1 MNPLVI
7 ENLSKSFRGLQALV
21 NVSFSIVEG
30 EKVVIIGPNG
40 AGKTTL
46 FNLISGE
53 LFPTNGRVYAFGK
66 DVTKMPSNL
75 RAHLGLARTFQITN
89 LFLNLTLREN
99 VLLAVL
105 GMSPL
110 RLCIHRSISPSHDIT
125 KKAQRLISEHGLR
138 EYEDDVVR
146 NLSYGVQRQVE
157 VIMALA
163 TDPKILL
170 LDEPT
175 AGLSPA
181 ETSVLSSML
190 LSLDPNITL
199 LVIEHDMDV
208 AFRLANHLI
217 VLHQGRV
224 LAEGSPEKITAN
236 SNVRNI
242 YLGKE

>member
-1 MNPLVI
+1 MKPLVV

-21 NVSFSIVEG
+21 DVSFSVEEG
-30 EKVVIIGPNG
+30 ERAVIIGPNG

-46 FNLISGE
+46 FNLVSGE
-53 LFPTNGRVYAFGK
+53 IAPNNGRVYIFGK

-99 VLLAVL
+99 ILLAVQ
-105 GMSPL
+105 GMSPS
-110 RLCIHRSISPSHDIT
+110 RYCIHRSLDFFEEIT
-125 KKAQRLISEHGLR
+125 TKVQKLIDQHGL
-138 EYEDDVVR
+138 EESENVLVR
-146 NLSYGVQRQVE
+146 NLSYGVQRQLE

-163 TDPKILL
+163 TDAKILL
-170 LDEPT
+170 FDEPT

-190 LSLDPNITL
+190 LSLDANITL
-199 LVIEHDMDV
+199 LIIEHDMDV

-217 VLHQGRV
+217 VLHRGRV
-224 LAEGSPEKITAN
+224 LAEGSPQQIATDHK
-236 SNVRNI
+236 VKGI
-242 YLGKE
+242 YLGEE